1 MSDSK
6 DTSNE
11 STINISTTNNNNNN
25 SSAAPPQSASQSSS
39 WLGSFWQTVKT
50 QSEAVL
56 DVYKRDLSE
65 FSQTI
70 ANDTHAVAQREL
82 AEADGSVSKT
92 VHTTLSNAVSSIS
105 AVISNVVDAANADAD
120 ESSDKGDKKNC
131 GNVASAAAP
140 VVSAASDLSDDSIE
154 FTEAFY
160 RADPSAP
167 DDLALF
173 LQWKES
179 SLALADKTDEISR
192 VLAEKEHLRSFHA
205 KLVPDPVPY
214 RDFWARYFYRVHKV
228 ALAKRRRDELV
239 RRVSAAAG
247 TAQPADDLTW
257 DDDDD
262 AATTP
267 APAPAV
273 SSPVAEPPAPSPV
286 VVDTV
291 PAPIPVPPAPV
302 APTPAPVEAAVAP
315 KPAPPAAAAGGEE
328 DWGDWE

>member
-1 MSDSK
+1 MSDSNK
-6 DTSNE
+6 INSPDSNNTNVVVAADEAASSTS
-11 STINISTTNNNNNN
+11 
-25 SSAAPPQSASQSSS
+25 AQSS

-105 AVISNVVDAANADAD
+105 AVISSCCRRCQCRRRRVRRQVNAT
-120 ESSDKGDKKNC
+120 KNKLQQRC
-131 GNVASAAAP
+131 VAAAP
-140 VVSAASDLSDDSIE
+140 VGSAASDLSDDSVE

-262 AATTP
+262 AATP
-267 APAPAV
+267 PCRRLPHLPRV
-273 SSPVAEPPAPSPV
+273 SSPVANSQPRRRCRCPRDCLLKHRQCP
-286 VVDTV
+286 
-291 PAPIPVPPAPV
+291 
-302 APTPAPVEAAVAP
+302 AVAS
-315 KPAPPAAAAGGEE
+315 ASRAHAGAGAGG
-328 DWGDWE
+328 